1 MWLVCHLWNDLALAL
16 RLVTSDE
23 ESRAL
28 TNLAALL
35 TRDLSA
41 VDPLLL
47 AQGVKDA
54 ELTGDQAPEWS
65 GRLIAA
71 LHEQLQSWSRV
82 AELTGVSQTTAF
94 RRAKPFMQ

>member
-1 MWLVCHLWNDLALAL
+1 MWNVLALAL
-16 RLVTSDE
+16 RLVTSSE

-35 TRDLSA
+35 ARDLSE
-41 VDPLLL
+41 VDPLQL

-54 ELTGDQAPEWS
+54 ELTGDQAPGWS
-65 GRLIAA
+65 GRLLAA
-71 LHEQLQSWSRV
+71 LHVQLESWSKV

-94 RRAKPFMQ
+94 RRAKPFLD